1 MFPSFIELAVADDD
15 TTGNQ
20 IYKGVAAC
28 VAVMVTIIIS
38 MWLSFYYQYN
48 HAKSQHNGMLMYVL
62 RTLHP
67 HLRSYIV
74 LAITLVFIL
83 RLFLRAFTGKCHDD
97 NSSPSP
103 FAERLNC
110 NPNTDSSNLPKES
123 ILGLMLLP
131 LLFSL
136 TMREISVKVVLIC
149 WLAVVLA
156 VLIAVV
162 GVAKDD
168 TYVAMIIVYILP
180 SLAMIFENYRYNKS
194 LFLVTLRLRNTLKER
209 DENADQVHA
218 TEMRHMIANVA
229 HDLKTPLTSF
239 LSGIEIIGEVQ
250 VKVMVVR
257 GEKEEVDGIN
267 PASAVVGDDKDKLK
281 PTLSPRYGTNK
292 VVPSLIADAEEEHS
306 LYSSNTPNKAAPA
319 HLHSPPDS
327 PDHAQQPQQDSPS
340 GQQPAQ
346 NPPYKPYKGDLLRF
360 EVSDHGIG
368 LSDEAMLT
376 LFNPF
381 KQAQRLA
388 GGTGL
393 GLYSLARRIE
403 ALRGD
408 YGVYG
413 RPDEQQGSVFWFAI
427 PYRPDRVSAGSIR
440 RSIFPR
446 RGAAGAGGSA
456 LGLGDKDGMSTRG
469 AAGERTRD
477 AVYTALAAVASGDME
492 GEASATTTGEGKDAM
507 LTLEDAQYPPGDT
520 S

>member
-1 MFPSFIELAVADDD
+1 
-15 TTGNQ
+15 
-20 IYKGVAAC
+20 
-28 VAVMVTIIIS
+28 
-38 MWLSFYYQYN
+38 
-48 HAKSQHNGMLMYVL
+48 MLMYVL

-83 RLFLRAFTGKCHDD
+83 RLFLRAFTGKCHGD
-97 NSSPSP
+97 NSSASP

-136 TMREISVKVVLIC
+136 TMREISVKVVLIS

-239 LSGIEIIGEVQ
+239 LSGIEIIGDIITDIAKQINMHALPPSHQILQHYLLENLNSIGNCEVQ

-257 GEKEEVDGIN
+257 GENVEVDGIN
-267 PASAVVGDDKDKLK
+267 PTSAVVGDDKDKLK

-292 VVPSLIADAEEEHS
+292 VVPSLIADAEE
-306 LYSSNTPNKAAPA
+306 
-319 HLHSPPDS
+319 
-327 PDHAQQPQQDSPS
+327 
-340 GQQPAQ
+340 
-346 NPPYKPYKGDLLRF
+346 
-360 EVSDHGIG
+360 
-368 LSDEAMLT
+368 
-376 LFNPF
+376 
-381 KQAQRLA
+381 
-388 GGTGL
+388 
-393 GLYSLARRIE
+393 
-403 ALRGD
+403 
-408 YGVYG
+408 
-413 RPDEQQGSVFWFAI
+413 
-427 PYRPDRVSAGSIR
+427 
-440 RSIFPR
+440 
-446 RGAAGAGGSA
+446 
-456 LGLGDKDGMSTRG
+456 
-469 AAGERTRD
+469 
-477 AVYTALAAVASGDME
+477 
-492 GEASATTTGEGKDAM
+492 
-507 LTLEDAQYPPGDT
+507 
-520 S
+520 